1 MNYVLLITGIVLL
14 IVGVNM
20 LVDSAGKIA
29 KYFKVPAFI
38 IGLTI
43 VAFGTSAPE
52 ATIGVVSAF
61 KGANQLALGGVV
73 GSSIVNILLVLGLSA
88 IAMPVE
94 VNRYVL
100 KRQIPLLLFIEIAL
114 SVMILTQSSLA
125 RWEGILLVCGFIVFM
140 WQMISYAKKTKE
152 GAVLKDTQ
160 QEEITQMLRSQEIFA
175 DEIEEEE
182 SKKTSKTQGK
192 LWLQALFFAVGLGL
206 LIAGAQLAVNHAT
219 IIAQAHHLS
228 KEFIGLT
235 IIAIGTS
242 LPEIA
247 TTFVASL
254 RGENEIAI
262 GNIVGS
268 NMFNILLVLGLSS
281 SITAIHVEN
290 TIFIDMAFMI
300 ATTVLLFVTSYL
312 HKDISRRDGIIYVL
326 LYVVYITLKSMGII

>member
-1 MNYVLLITGIVLL
+1 MNYVWLASGIVLL

-20 LVDSAGKIA
+20 LVDAAGKIA
-29 KYFKVPAFI
+29 NYFKVPAFI

-61 KGANQLALGGVV
+61 KEANQLALGDVV

-94 VNRYVL
+94 VNQYVL
-100 KRQIPLLLFIEIAL
+100 KRQIPLLFFVEIAL
-114 SVMILTQSSLA
+114 LIMILTQFSLA
-125 RWEGILLVCGFIVFM
+125 RWEGALLVCGFILFI
-140 WQMISYAKKTKE
+140 WQMVLYAKKTKE
-152 GAVLKDTQ
+152 GFLAQDTQ
-160 QEEITQMLRSQEIFA
+160 QEEIAQLLRSQEIFA
-175 DEIEEEE
+175 EEITEEE
-182 SKKTSKTQGK
+182 SKKTNIVRGN
-192 LWLQALFFAVGLGL
+192 LWMQAMRFVVGLAL
-206 LIAGAQLAVNHAT
+206 LITGAQLAVNHAVA
-219 IIAQAHHLS
+219 IAQAYHLS

-268 NMFNILLVLGLSS
+268 NIFNILFVLGLSS
-281 SITAIHVEN
+281 SITAIYAQR
-290 TIFIDMAFMI
+290 TIFIDIAFMI
-300 ATTVLLFVTSYL
+300 ATTVLLFVTAYL
-312 HKDISRRDGIIYVL
+312 HKDISRRDGIIYVI
-326 LYVVYITLKSMGII
+326 LYIIYISLKSMGIV